1 MKTVAPPPMTRV
13 EAQVALVRQ
22 MLTEHGR
29 TRADW
34 LAIVDDWPYRIHI
47 EAVPADEVPES
58 ARQFLDKEP
67 RHDPAT
73 E

>member
-1 MKTVAPPPMTRV
+1 MKTVAPPPMTRA
-13 EAQVALVRQ
+13 EAQVALVHH

-29 TRADW
+29 SQATD
-34 LAIVDDWPYRIHI
+34 LAIIDRRLYRIHI

-67 RHDPAT
+67 RHDPAA